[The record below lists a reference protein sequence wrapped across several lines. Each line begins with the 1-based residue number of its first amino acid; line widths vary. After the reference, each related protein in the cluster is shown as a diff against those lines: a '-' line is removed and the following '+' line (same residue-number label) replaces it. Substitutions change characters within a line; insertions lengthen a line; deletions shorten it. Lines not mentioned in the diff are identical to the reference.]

1 MNKERKNILAR
12 TYLISALILLFAV
25 SVFARLIYIQ
35 THDTE
40 KYRNLTQ
47 TTNFRNMEVQAA
59 RGNLYAS
66 DGILLA
72 TSITKYDIFMDMK
85 TIRTELYQDN
95 IIPLCD
101 SLQRMFGKPSQYFYK
116 VLNEGR
122 KNKNQYLKL
131 ARGLDYE
138 QFSRLKNFPI
148 LNKGQNKGGLI
159 VERRTERI
167 KTISGFGSRTLG
179 FDDERGK
186 AGLEGAFSSYLKG
199 KNGKEIQQR
208 INQKQWKPINIEVEP
223 QDGDDVYTT
232 IDMRIQDIAYSAL
245 QDQLEQSEANHGC
258 AIVMDVKTGKIVALT
273 NLQRTPDGTYDDLR
287 NFAVWEAAEPGSTFK
302 SISMLALLD
311 DNYVTPET
319 TVDIGQG
326 SWKYYNYTVRD
337 DHGHGTITLSQVLS
351 QSSNVGISKTVT
363 HYYSRNPQDFLNKVN
378 SWGINKK
385 TGIDIPGESNPYTPK
400 HNKTWSPITLAWMSF
415 GYGVK
420 LTPLQILTFYN
431 GVANGGKLMKPQ
443 LLEKIERKG
452 IVTHQYTPVVL
463 DQSMASDKAISDLK
477 KMLTYAVE
485 TGTSRSIYTPNLSMA
500 GKTGTA
506 QVEYWNKG
514 KGKLYQAS
522 FCGFFPAENPEYSCI
537 VVINKPKTA
546 FYGSQVAAPVFKEIA
561 GKVYLKKPLNL
572 PKEDNTRQ
580 SLNIQQ
586 LITQTQKPVINS
598 STKIVPNVVGYYGKD
613 VIPALENLGL
623 KVVYSGGGKVISQSI
638 TGYPLKK
645 GMTIYLKLE
654 A

>member
-12 TYLISALILLFAV
+12 TYFISALILLFAV

-40 KYRNLTQ
+40 KYKNLAKI
-47 TTNFRNMEVQAA
+47 TNFRNVEVKAA

-72 TSITKYDIFMDMK
+72 TTIIRYDVYMDMK
-85 TIRTELYQDN
+85 TIRKDLYREN
-95 IIPLCD
+95 INALCD
-101 SLQRMFGKPSQYFYK
+101 SLQKMFGKPSHYFYTK
-116 VLNEGR
+116 LNEGR
-122 KNKNQYLKL
+122 KKQNQYLKL
-131 ARGLDYE
+131 RKGLDYA
-138 QFSRLKNFPI
+138 QFARLKTFPI
-148 LNKGQNKGGLI
+148 LNKGQNRGGFI

-167 KTISGFGSRTLG
+167 KTISGFGNRTLG
-179 FDDERGK
+179 FDDERGR

-208 INQKQWKPINIEVEP
+208 INQKQWKPINVEVEP
-223 QDGDDVYTT
+223 QDGNDVYTT

-245 QDQLEQSEANHGC
+245 QEQLEKSEADHGC
-258 AIVMDVKTGKIVALT
+258 AIVMDVKTGKIIALT
-273 NLQRTPDGTYDDLR
+273 NLQRTPEGFYDDLR

-311 DNYVTPET
+311 DGYVEPET
-319 TVDIGQG
+319 TVNIGQG
-326 SWKYYNYTVRD
+326 YWKYHKYTVRD
-337 DHGHGTITLSQVLS
+337 THGHGVITLSQVLS
-351 QSSNVGISKTVT
+351 QSSNVGIAKMIDK
-363 HYYSRNPQDFLNKVN
+363 YYLKNPEDFLNKIN

-385 TGIDIPGESNPYTPK
+385 TGIDIPGESSPYIPK
-400 HNKTWSPITLAWMSF
+400 HDKTWSPVTLVWMSF

-431 GVANGGKLMKPQ
+431 GIANGGKLMKPQ
-443 LLEKIERKG
+443 LLDKIEQKG
-452 IVTHQYTPVVL
+452 TVIEKFTPIVLEEQ
-463 DQSMASDKAISDLK
+463 MASDKAINDLK

-537 VVINKPKTA
+537 VVINKPKNG
-546 FYGSQVAAPVFKEIA
+546 FYGSQAAAPVFKEIA
-561 GKVYLKKPLNL
+561 GKIYLKKPLNL
-572 PKEDNTRQ
+572 PKEDNTRI
-580 SLNIQQ
+580 SKNIRQ
-586 LITQTQKPVINS
+586 LITKSQKPNINQ
-598 STKIVPNVVGYYGKD
+598 STQTVPNVVGYYGKD
-613 VIPALENLGL
+613 AIPALENLGL
-623 KVVYSGGGKVISQSI
+623 KVVYSGRGKVVEQSI
-638 TGYPLKK
+638 IGFPIKK
-645 GMTIYLKLE
+645 GMTIYLKLNI
-654 A
+654 

>member
-12 TYLISALILLFAV
+12 IYFISALILLFAV

-40 KYRNLTQ
+40 KYKNLAR
-47 TTNFRNMEVQAA
+47 TTNFRNVEVQAA

-72 TSITKYDIFMDMK
+72 TTITQYDVYLDMK
-85 TIRTELYQDN
+85 TIRKELYQDN
-95 IIPLCD
+95 IGALCD
-101 SLQRMFGKPSQYFYK
+101 SLQRMLGKPSHYFYTK
-116 VLNEGR
+116 LNEGR
-122 KNKNQYLKL
+122 KKQNQYLKL
-131 ARGLDYE
+131 EKGLNYE
-138 QFSRLKNFPI
+138 QFSRLKTFPI
-148 LNKGQNKGGLI
+148 LDKGQNRGGFI
-159 VERRTERI
+159 VERRTKRI

-179 FDDERGK
+179 FDDNRGK

-245 QDQLEQSEANHGC
+245 QNQLERSEADHGC

-273 NLQRTPDGTYDDLR
+273 NLQRTKDGNYDDLR
-287 NFAVWEAAEPGSTFK
+287 NFAVWESAEPGSTFK
-302 SISMLALLD
+302 SISILALLD
-311 DNYVTPET
+311 DGYVEPET

-326 SWKYYNYTVRD
+326 YWQYYDHTVRD
-337 DHGHGTITLSQVLS
+337 DHGQGIITLSQVLS
-351 QSSNVGISKTVT
+351 QSSNVGISKMVDK
-363 HYYSRNPQDFLNKVN
+363 YYSKNPQDFLNKIN

-385 TGIDIPGESNPYTPK
+385 TGIDIPGEGDPYIPK
-400 HNKTWSPITLAWMSF
+400 YQKNWSPVTLAWMSF

-431 GVANGGKLMKPQ
+431 GIANGGQLMKPQ
-443 LLEKIERKG
+443 LLDKIERKG
-452 IVTHQYTPVVL
+452 HIIEKFTPVTL
-463 DQSMASDKAISDLK
+463 EKHMASDKAINDLK

-506 QVEYWNKG
+506 QMEYWNKG
-514 KGKLYQAS
+514 KGKFYQAS
-522 FCGFFPAENPEYSCI
+522 FCGFFPSENPEYSCI
-537 VVINKPKTA
+537 VVINKPKNGI
-546 FYGSQVAAPVFKEIA
+546 YGAQVAAPVFKEIA

-572 PKEDNTRQ
+572 PKEDNTRE
-580 SLNIQQ
+580 SKNIRE
-586 LITQTQKPVINS
+586 LITGNHKPDIDL
-598 STKIVPNVVGYYGKD
+598 STNVVPNVIGYYGKD
-613 VIPALENLGL
+613 VIPVLENLGL
-623 KVVYSGGGKVISQSI
+623 KVVYSGQGKVVEQSI
-638 TGYPLKK
+638 VGFPLKK
-645 GMTIYLKLE
+645 GMTIYLKLNT
-654 A
+654 

>member
-1 MNKERKNILAR
+1 MNNERKNILAR
-12 TYLISALILLFAV
+12 AYLVAAFILLFAV

-40 KYRNLTQ
+40 KYRNLAQ
-47 TTNFRNMEVQAA
+47 TTNFRNVEVQAA

-72 TSITKYDIFMDMK
+72 TSITQYDIFMDMK
-85 TIRTELYQDN
+85 TIRKELYQDN
-95 IIPLCD
+95 ISALCD
-101 SLQRMFGKPSQYFYK
+101 SLQKMFGKPSHYFYK
-116 VLNEGR
+116 VLNTGR
-122 KNKNQYLKL
+122 KNNDQYLKL

-138 QFSRLKNFPI
+138 QFTRLKNFPI

-159 VERRTERI
+159 VERRIERI

-179 FDDERGK
+179 FDDNRGK
-186 AGLEGAFSSYLKG
+186 SGLEGAFSIYLKG

-245 QDQLEQSEANHGC
+245 QDQLIKSEADHGC
-258 AIVMDVKTGKIVALT
+258 AVVMDVKTGKIVALT
-273 NLQRTPDGTYDDLR
+273 NLQRTQDGTYDDLR

-311 DNYVTPET
+311 DGYVTPET

-326 SWKYYNYTVRD
+326 YWNYHNYTVRD

-363 HYYSRNPQDFLNKVN
+363 RYYSKNPQDFLNKIN
-378 SWGINKK
+378 SWGISKK

-400 HNKTWSPITLAWMSF
+400 YNKTWSPITLAWMSF

-431 GVANGGKLMKPQ
+431 GVANGGQLMKPQ

-452 IVTHQYTPVVL
+452 VVTHQFTPVIL
-463 DQSMASDKAISDLK
+463 DQRMASDKAVSELK

-514 KGKLYQAS
+514 KGRLYQAS
-522 FCGFFPAENPEYSCI
+522 FCGFFPADNPEYSCI
-537 VVINKPKTA
+537 VVVNKPKNG
-546 FYGSQVAAPVFKEIA
+546 FYGAQVAAPVFKEIA

-580 SLNIQQ
+580 SVNIQQ
-586 LITQTQKPVINS
+586 LITKTQKPAINPNI
-598 STKIVPNVVGYYGKD
+598 KVVPSVVGFYGKD
-613 VIPALENLGL
+613 AVPALENLGL
-623 KVVYSGGGKVISQSI
+623 KVVYSGEGKVLTQSI
-638 TGYPLKK
+638 VGYPLKK
-645 GMTIYLKLE
+645 GMTVYLKLG

>member
-12 TYLISALILLFAV
+12 AYLVAAFILLFAV
-25 SVFARLIYIQ
+25 LVFARLIFIQ

-40 KYRNLTQ
+40 KYKNLAQ
-47 TTNFRNMEVQAA
+47 TTNFRNVEVKAA

-72 TSITKYDIFMDMK
+72 TSITKYDIYLDMK
-85 TIRTELYQDN
+85 TIRNELYQN
-95 IIPLCD
+95 NVTILCD
-101 SLQRMFGKPSQYFYK
+101 SLQKMFGKPSHYYYK

-122 KNKNQYLKL
+122 RSKNQYMKL
-131 ARGLDYE
+131 AKGLDYE
-138 QFSRLKNFPI
+138 QFARLRNFPI
-148 LNKGQNKGGLI
+148 LNKGQNKGGFI
-159 VERRTERI
+159 VERRIERI
-167 KTISGFGSRTLG
+167 KTITGFGNRTLG
-179 FDDERGK
+179 FDNEKGK
-186 AGLEGAFSSYLKG
+186 SGLEGAFSSYLKG
-199 KNGKEIQQR
+199 KNGREIQQR
-208 INQKQWKPINIEVEP
+208 INQKQWKPINIEMEP
-223 QDGDDVYTT
+223 LDGDDVYTT

-245 QDQLEQSEANHGC
+245 QDQLEKSEANHGC
-258 AIVMDVKTGKIVALT
+258 AVVMDVKTGKIVAMT
-273 NLQRTPDGTYDDLR
+273 NLQRTKNGDYDDLR

-311 DNYVTPET
+311 DGYVGPET
-319 TVDIGQG
+319 TVDIGTG
-326 SWKYYNYTVRD
+326 SWNYYKHVVRD

-351 QSSNVGISKTVT
+351 QSSNVGIAKTVT
-363 HYYSRNPQDFLNKVN
+363 KYYSKNPKDFLNKVN
-378 SWGINKK
+378 SWGINTK
-385 TGIDIPGESNPYTPK
+385 TGIDIPGESSPFIPK
-400 HNKTWSPITLAWMSF
+400 YDKTWSPVTLAWMSF

-431 GVANGGKLMKPQ
+431 GIANNGVLMKPQ
-443 LLEKIERKG
+443 LLDKIERKG
-452 IVTHQYTPVVL
+452 ETVRKFTPEIL
-463 DQSMASDKAISDLK
+463 DKKMASEKAISDLK

-514 KGKLYQAS
+514 KGRLYQAS

-537 VVINKPKTA
+537 VVINKPKKG
-546 FYGSQVAAPVFKEIA
+546 FYGAQVAAPVFKEIA

-572 PKEDNTRQ
+572 PKEDNTKQ
-580 SLNIQQ
+580 SVNIES
-586 LITQTQKPVINS
+586 LITKVNKPTIN
-598 STKIVPNVVGYYGKD
+598 TATTLVPNVVGYYGKD
-613 VIPALENLGL
+613 AIPALENLGL
-623 KVVYSGGGKVISQSI
+623 KVVYTGQGKVKEQSI

-645 GMTIYLKLE
+645 GMTIYLKLG